1 MGESYDKSLPPTNDK
16 TLRILAEMIKSPE
29 GSRKGRTC
37 TLTMNG
43 QGLLLVYKDNRIIAE
58 KFFYDVLPSKVEVW
72 SRDEAN
78 NWVLA
83 LCAQELLS
91 STLPILEPSIPA
103 SKPPASEIPIDLSLL
118 KSSTSTAIDFEL
130 SPITWPSFEELCK
143 TPPSMTLL
151 EVPPA
156 KKKRIRKKKDV
167 SSGKQPEW
175 IAAVVKPSEG
185 TTLLQPRK

>member
-1 MGESYDKSLPPTNDK
+1 MNKSREPS
-16 TLRILAEMIKSPE
+16 RI
-29 GSRKGRTC
+29 GRSC

-72 SRDEAN
+72 TRDEQN

-83 LCAQELLS
+83 LCAQQLLPL
-91 STLPILEPSIPA
+91 TLPQPILEPSNPVA
-103 SKPPASEIPIDLSLL
+103 KPPETPIDLSLA
-118 KSSTSTAIDFEL
+118 KPSTSTAIDFEL

-143 TPPSMTLL
+143 TPPSMPLL

-156 KKKRIRKKKDV
+156 KKKRIRKKKDG
-167 SSGKQPEW
+167 SSDKQPEW
-175 IAAVVKPSEG
+175 ITANSEG
-185 TTLLQPRK
+185 TTLLQPTK